1 MTRKTA
7 PRAPV
12 CESDTLGGCKDATP
26 GLREE
31 GEGEGEGEGG
41 RAIRNSQGNKRRKTF
56 TPTGR
61 VGICRCTKKKSNSMC
76 LNNFTA
82 SKPSGL
88 QALSI
93 IIILHFLMSFVFIVL
108 FFYIV

>member
-31 GEGEGEGEGG
+31 GEEEGEGEGG
-41 RAIRNSQGNKRRKTF
+41 RAIRNNQEGKKGERHSHLQAVWGSAGVQKRRV
-56 TPTGR
+56 TPC
-61 VGICRCTKKKSNSMC
+61 V
-76 LNNFTA
+76 
-82 SKPSGL
+82 
-88 QALSI
+88 
-93 IIILHFLMSFVFIVL
+93 
-108 FFYIV
+108 

>member
-31 GEGEGEGEGG
+31 VGGEGEGEEG
-41 RAIRNSQGNKRRKTF
+41 RAIRNNEGE
-56 TPTGR
+56 
-61 VGICRCTKKKSNSMC
+61 KKEREIHTYRSC
-76 LNNFTA
+76 
-82 SKPSGL
+82 GDL
-88 QALSI
+88 Q
-93 IIILHFLMSFVFIVL
+93 V
-108 FFYIV
+108 

>member
-41 RAIRNSQGNKRRKTF
+41 RAIRNSEGGKKEKDIHTYRPCGDLQVYKKRRV
-56 TPTGR
+56 TPC
-61 VGICRCTKKKSNSMC
+61 V
-76 LNNFTA
+76 
-82 SKPSGL
+82 
-88 QALSI
+88 
-93 IIILHFLMSFVFIVL
+93 
-108 FFYIV
+108 